1 MTEKNVTTHSTKQYE
16 LDKARAAAHDLLVE
30 ANVRKKLKAAP
41 ITRAFKDIAK
51 QAILR
56 MAKQLEGGEGK
67 VIYKEYISII

>member
-1 MTEKNVTTHSTKQYE
+1 
-16 LDKARAAAHDLLVE
+16 VE

-56 MAKQLEGGEGK
+56 MAKQLEDGEVK
-67 VIYKEYISII
+67 VISTSVARRTEQTTD